1 MKFLH
6 TTIRLAYF
14 TLDSFTSLRSS
25 NPLTIAS
32 IFVSNSRDFLHAFV
46 MFMAVKVFWKEVR
59 EVYRSEY
66 RPLLYIIH
74 GNCSCKGH
82 TSLYQ
87 VAEKWRLSEQEV
99 LTYQYY

>member
-1 MKFLH
+1 M
-6 TTIRLAYF
+6 RLAYF
-14 TLDSFTSLRSS
+14 TLDSFTYPITSP

-32 IFVSNSRDFLHAFV
+32 ISVSNSLDSLHAFV

-66 RPLLYIIH
+66 RPPLYIIH

-87 VAEKWRLSEQEV
+87 VVERWRLNEQEV
-99 LTYQYY
+99 LTYQCY